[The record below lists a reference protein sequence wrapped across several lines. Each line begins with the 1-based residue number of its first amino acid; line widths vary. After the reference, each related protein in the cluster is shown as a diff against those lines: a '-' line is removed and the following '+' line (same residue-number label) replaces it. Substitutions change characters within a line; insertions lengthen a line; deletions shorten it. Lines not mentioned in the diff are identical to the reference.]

1 MLKDFLLI
9 NKMILQYTSC
19 VKLMVFVF
27 STSLNKNEIRK
38 KKLNRRD
45 ISKSELTVF
54 KFNVRPFSVNKL
66 MLLIIHVRTVV
77 Y

>member
-1 MLKDFLLI
+1 MLKDFLL
-9 NKMILQYTSC
+9 KMILQCTSC

-27 STSLNKNEIRK
+27 STSLNKNEIR

-66 MLLIIHVRTVV
+66 MLWIIHVRTDV

>member
-1 MLKDFLLI
+1 MLNDFLLKI
-9 NKMILQYTSC
+9 ILQCTSR

-38 KKLNRRD
+38 IKFNHRE

-54 KFNVRPFSVNKL
+54 KFNIRTFSVNKL
-66 MLLIIHVRTVV
+66 KLWIIHVRTDV

>member
-1 MLKDFLLI
+1 MLKDFLL
-9 NKMILQYTSC
+9 KMILQCTNC

-27 STSLNKNEIRK
+27 STSLDKNEKRK

-54 KFNVRPFSVNKL
+54 KFKVRPFSVNKL
-66 MLLIIHVRTVV
+66 MLWIIHDKTDV

>member
-1 MLKDFLLI
+1 MLKDFLL
-9 NKMILQYTSC
+9 KMILQCTSC

-27 STSLNKNEIRK
+27 STSLNKNEIRE

-66 MLLIIHVRTVV
+66 MLWIIHVRTDV

>member
-1 MLKDFLLI
+1 MLKDFLL
-9 NKMILQYTSC
+9 KMILQCTNC

-27 STSLNKNEIRK
+27 STSLDKNEKRK

-66 MLLIIHVRTVV
+66 MLWIIHDKTDV

>member
-1 MLKDFLLI
+1 MLKDFLL
-9 NKMILQYTSC
+9 KMILQCTNC

-27 STSLNKNEIRK
+27 STSLDKNEKRK
-38 KKLNRRD
+38 KKINRRD

-54 KFNVRPFSVNKL
+54 KFNVLPFSVNKL
-66 MLLIIHVRTVV
+66 MLWIIHDRTDV

>member
-1 MLKDFLLI
+1 MLKDFLL
-9 NKMILQYTSC
+9 KMILQCTNC

-27 STSLNKNEIRK
+27 STSLDKNEKRK

-54 KFNVRPFSVNKL
+54 KFNVLPFSVNKL
-66 MLLIIHVRTVV
+66 MLWIIHDRTDV